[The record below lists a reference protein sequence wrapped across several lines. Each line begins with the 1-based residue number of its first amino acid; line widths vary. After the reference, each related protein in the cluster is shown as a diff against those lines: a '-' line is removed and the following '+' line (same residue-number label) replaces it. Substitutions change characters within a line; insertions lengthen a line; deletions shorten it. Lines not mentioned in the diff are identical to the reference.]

1 MSISLSRKADNTG
14 LNDAPGRGRSGAG
27 RILAAAA
34 GVILIAFLIGS
45 YFTIAQ
51 YERGVVTRAGRL
63 SYIAEPGLHFKLP
76 FLDAVRIYRVD
87 IQQFTTPP
95 LNSYTVDNQE
105 VDATLTVQWQLPVE
119 QVAFIFTNTPAPE
132 QQLQA
137 MVIDRFKV
145 EAGKINVTD
154 FANNRGAMVRKVYG
168 IVRDE
173 AERLYHLRVTDVQ
186 LPNLDYQRSFRE
198 AQAQAAVVKTQIE
211 QAQGLKLKADIDAT
225 TVKTK
230 AAGEAD
236 AAIEAARG
244 RAQSLQLEAEAQAR
258 ATLIRGQAEAQ
269 AQQLMAEA
277 LSRNASLVEY
287 QKALRWNGQ
296 LPQNV
301 YAGAPIPFFQ
311 PAGTT
316 SHDATK

>member
-1 MSISLSRKADNTG
+1 MSISLSRKADN
-14 LNDAPGRGRSGAG
+14 AGANG
-27 RILAAAA
+27 GPRKVRFAGTRVLAAAA
-34 GVILIAFLIGS
+34 GIILIAFLFGS

-63 SYIAEPGLHFKLP
+63 LYIAEPGMHFKLP
-76 FLDAVRIYRVD
+76 FLDAVRVYRVD
-87 IQQFTTPP
+87 LQQFTTPP
-95 LNSYTVDNQE
+95 LNTYTVDNQE
-105 VDATLTVQWQLPVE
+105 VDATLTVQWQLPVD

-137 MVIDRFKV
+137 MVVDRFKV

-154 FANNRGAMVRKVYG
+154 FANNRGPMIRKVYG

-173 AERLYHLRVTDVQ
+173 ADRLYHLRVTDVQ
-186 LPNLDYQRSFRE
+186 LPNLDYQRSFRD

-225 TVKTK
+225 TVKAK

-258 ATLIRGQAEAQ
+258 ATLVKGQAEAQ

-277 LSRNASLVEY
+277 LARNASLVEY

-301 YAGAPIPFFQ
+301 YAGTPIPFFQ
-311 PAGTT
+311 PDGA
-316 SHDATK
+316 KER